1 MKAFFSKHK
10 KLILGILFTAL
21 CILIWRIGVHIQ
33 LPFVEYNVS
42 SSDESIFGFLD
53 IFSGGALQSFSIV
66 ALGIS
71 PYINASIIVQ
81 LLQMDIVPQFKEWA
95 EEGEAGKEKLNRW
108 TRYIALLLAFVEGL
122 ALIVGYQVSYGYNF
136 FEFVPNTEFTLFTYV
151 YMALIVTAGTA
162 FILWLADQITV
173 RGIGNGASMM
183 IVVGII
189 ASFETM
195 IGSLKTYFLDPATS
209 KFALDGVL
217 TWKNIV
223 FFILVLILFIAIII
237 GVVFMEGLQRKIPI
251 QYANRPAQ
259 SKLLGAQDSN
269 IPLKLNSASVIP
281 VIFASTLLSFPTTI
295 INFIEQSGKT
305 ISEWWTIVFSYQ
317 KPIGFA
323 IYVILIFVFSFF
335 YSFMQINPDKIADNL
350 KKQNAY
356 IPGVKPGEAT
366 AQYISK
372 VLFKITLLG
381 ATYLTVLAALPM
393 LVGLIFTDLPASVQI
408 GGTSLMIVVGVAIET
423 YKQIKTASQSQEYHG
438 FM

>member
-71 PYINASIIVQ
+71 PYINASIIIQ

-162 FILWLADQITV
+162 FILWLSDQITV

-223 FFILVLILFIAIII
+223 LFILVLILFIAIII